1 MSASNT
7 ISFDDQRRIRMVL
20 KRAQEVLSDSYPPT
34 YDEMLAV
41 LCVLFRDP
49 ELIAASERGHDRLS
63 VAVREIRSILASRLG
78 RASLVNSKHVIDVLR
93 HDSALSAPWLRK
105 VLGEGRLGSARGER
119 QQNRPHNEAS

>member
-1 MSASNT
+1 VSTSDT
-7 ISFDDQRRIRMVL
+7 ISFNDQRRIRIAL
-20 KRAQEVLSDSYPPT
+20 ERAQEVLSDSYPPT

-63 VAVREIRSILASRLG
+63 VAVREIRSILESRLG
-78 RASLVNSKHVIDVLR
+78 RASLVNSRDVINVLR

-105 VLGEGRLGSARGER
+105 ALGEDRLGRTRSER
-119 QQNRPHNEAS
+119 KQDRPHNEAS